1 MKITKRQLKQII
13 KEEKTKLLKEYG
25 QGEIYDLPD
34 YAEFLMLAVTD
45 EAAAIEWV
53 RGFIERWGSNRYIDQ
68 EEMQSWVNEAKKI
81 VRGFAEDLNYSL

>member
-13 KEEKTKLLKEYG
+13 KEEKTKLLKEYQ

-45 EAAAIEWV
+45 AAAAIEWV
-53 RGFIERWGSNRYIDQ
+53 RGFIDRQGPNRFQDQ
-68 EEMQSWVNEAKKI
+68 EEMQSWVDEAKKT
-81 VRGFAEDLNYSL
+81 VRGLAEDLNYSL